1 MTGCRTPRVN
11 IPTSKPDDTTAID
24 RDAPLRLAQAAEIAF
39 PAGGMTASGLRRE
52 AGRGRLTIERI
63 AGKDYV
69 TLAEIDAM
77 RQRCRREATAP
88 AVTSRGTTKSPSGSS
103 ATARADIALAA
114 LRMSVEKLNGS
125 SPNTSPKRAGRS
137 AK

>member
-1 MTGCRTPRVN
+1 
-11 IPTSKPDDTTAID
+11 
-24 RDAPLRLAQAAEIAF
+24 
-39 PAGGMTASGLRRE
+39 MTASGLRRE

-88 AVTSRGTTKSPSGSS
+88 AVASRGTMESPSGVSE
-103 ATARADIALAA
+103 AERIELALAA
-114 LRMSVEKLNGS
+114 ARLSASKLRNH
-125 SPNTSPKRAGRS
+125 SPPTSPKRAGRS